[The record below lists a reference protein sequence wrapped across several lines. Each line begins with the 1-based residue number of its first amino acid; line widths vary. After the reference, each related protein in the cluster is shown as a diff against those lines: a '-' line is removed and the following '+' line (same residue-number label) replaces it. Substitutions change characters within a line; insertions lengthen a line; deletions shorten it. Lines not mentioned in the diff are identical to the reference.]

1 MKAQL
6 TPTSI
11 VISDGL
17 ACLYAVK
24 NSEIL
29 HLAVVTGGGMDSVD
43 RPYFRW
49 VETMI
54 SNVKN

>member
-1 MKAQL
+1 MITTK
-6 TPTSI
+6 SI

-17 ACLYAVK
+17 ACFYAVK
-24 NSEIL
+24 NPEIL
-29 HLAVVTGGGMDSVD
+29 YLAVVTGGGMDSVD

-49 VETMI
+49 VDTMT